1 MSVFF
6 VIAFFVSLGGLWILG
21 LYLREKRLHRVRLSG
36 RISSSELPLFD
47 LSIFPNPTIVTDGQG
62 HILALNEGF
71 SRLSG
76 FSIED
81 VKGQRPSMFG
91 SGQTPYAVF
100 VDLWRAILGG
110 ERWQADLSNRHKEG
124 HTYWARVALSP
135 HYDANGRL
143 THILASYTDVTAL
156 KLAEKALKAEHTL
169 FAGMPGAIFQYLRRP
184 DGSSSFPFASGG
196 LAALF
201 GLPPSLLEAG
211 NAKPFSQRVD
221 AEDRQRLKASLEFS
235 AVRLQPWHAEF
246 RIVRPDGRVRW
257 IEGWGS
263 PSRVDGGG
271 TVWYGF
277 LADISGRKEAEAALH
292 AQENSQRQMFE
303 QHSAMMLLVD
313 PATGDI
319 VDANLSA
326 SRFYG
331 YPLSVLRSM
340 NMSEIN
346 VMSREVLLSEMAMAV
361 QHRSNNFVFGH
372 RLASGEDRIVEVNAS
387 PVIFGGRT
395 ILFSIIEDITIRKQ
409 AEEALADAN
418 ARMDALLSSIPDVVI
433 MKDPDNHWMFVNQTG
448 MALFDLHD
456 DGWRGLKGREVAR
469 HYGLSG
475 EVFERAGEDD
485 EAAWRAHEPTLVV
498 RKGLGA
504 DGQLNELEVRRVPMF
519 TADGARKAMVLIA
532 RNVTQARTDQRQ
544 LELLLRNN
552 TLLLESMG
560 EGVYGVDTAGVTTFI
575 NPAALMMLG
584 FSDTDLL
591 GRNMH
596 DQTHYAHGDGR
607 AYPQHACPVTQT
619 LLDGQTRRSQEWF
632 WRKGGDSFPVTMTVT
647 AIRSEH
653 GVTGAVVVFQEVLV
667 FD

>member
-6 VIAFFVSLGGLWILG
+6 VIAFFLLLSGLWILG
-21 LYLREKRLHRVRLSG
+21 LYLREKRLRRVDQSG
-36 RISSSELPLFD
+36 LMSFSGLPSLD
-47 LSIFPNPTIVTDGQG
+47 LEILPSPTVMTDGQG
-62 HILALNEGF
+62 NIIAFNTLF

-76 FSIED
+76 FSIEE
-81 VKGQRPSMFG
+81 VRGQRPSVFG

-100 VDLWRAILGG
+100 VDLWRAILNG
-110 ERWQADLSNRHKEG
+110 ERWQAELNNRHKEG
-124 HTYWARVALSP
+124 HLYWARVALAP
-135 HYDANGRL
+135 HYDASGCL
-143 THILASYTDVTAL
+143 THILACYTDITSL
-156 KLAEKALKAEHTL
+156 KLTEKALKAEHTL

-201 GLPPSLLEAG
+201 GLPASLLEEG
-211 NAKPFSQRVD
+211 DAKPFSQRVD

-246 RIVRPDGRVRW
+246 RIVRPDGRMRW

-263 PSRVDGGG
+263 PSRADGGG

-313 PATGDI
+313 PETGDI

-346 VMSREVLLSEMAMAV
+346 VMSRETLLKEMAMAV
-361 QHRSNNFVFGH
+361 QRRSNNFVFGH

-387 PVIFGGRT
+387 PVVFGGRT
-395 ILFSIIEDITIRKQ
+395 ILFSIIEDVTVRKQ

-433 MKDPDNHWMFVNQTG
+433 MKDADNHWMFVNQTG

-456 DGWRGLKGREVAR
+456 NGWHGLKGREVAR

-485 EAAWRAHEPTLVV
+485 EAAWSAQSPTLVV
-498 RKGLGA
+498 RRGLGR
-504 DGQLNELEVRRVPMF
+504 DGQLNELEVRRVPIF
-519 TADGARKAMVLIA
+519 TPEGARKAMVLIA
-532 RNVTQARTDQRQ
+532 RNVTQERADQRQ

-560 EGVYGVDTAGVTTFI
+560 EGVYGVDASGVTTFI

-584 FSDTDLL
+584 FSDADLI

-596 DQTHYAHGDGR
+596 GLTHHSYYDGST
-607 AYPQHACPVTQT
+607 YPNDLCPVTLT

-632 WRKGGDSFPVTMTVT
+632 WRKDGGRFPVTMTVT
-647 AIRSEH
+647 AIRSEQS
-653 GVTGAVVVFQEVLV
+653 VTGAVVVFQEVLV
-667 FD
+667 FE